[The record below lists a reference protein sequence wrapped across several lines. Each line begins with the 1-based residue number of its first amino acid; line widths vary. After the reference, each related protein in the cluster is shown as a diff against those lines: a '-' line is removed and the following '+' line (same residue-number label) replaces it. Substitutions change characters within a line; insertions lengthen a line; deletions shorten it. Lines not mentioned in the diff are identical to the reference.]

1 MNSKH
6 IIIIACAAL
15 LGVAQAN
22 AQGQDLSVLAAN
34 PDARTA
40 AMGNAA
46 VATDGMYLYNNPSAF
61 LGTNKKFSADAS
73 ASIYEKSEGYEG
85 TFGLYTAAL
94 GYRFARRH
102 AAFAGF
108 RYAGGLKLKG
118 YDMLGNPTKDYEPYN
133 WTIDL
138 GYAYMLGNGFSAYAV
153 GNILF
158 SHLSK
163 NAVGGAFTLGAS
175 YQKSSITAG
184 NKPTHL
190 MLDAKVGAIGPH
202 LDYGNGNKNT
212 MPTYVAVGG
221 ALTVDV
227 ANKHQVAGAWSTRYF
242 FRPSE
247 YKVLMLGGG
256 LEYTYNKMVSLRAG
270 YEYGDRNLSHF
281 TMGVGFKY
289 AGLRLN
295 GAYMLKT
302 ADAGSSFFS
311 VGLGYDFNKKHN
323 YKQQLI

>member
-6 IIIIACAAL
+6 IIIACVAL
-15 LGVAQAN
+15 LCTMQAR

-46 VATDGMYLYNNPSAF
+46 VAADGMYLYNNPSAF
-61 LGTNKKFSADAS
+61 LCANKKFSADAS
-73 ASIYEKSEGYEG
+73 ASIYEKTEGYEG
-85 TFGLYTAAL
+85 TFGLYTATV
-94 GYRFARRH
+94 GYKFANRH

-118 YDMLGNPTKDYEPYN
+118 YDMLGEPTKDYQPYN

-138 GYAYMLGNGFSAYAV
+138 GYAYMIGNGFSAYAV
-153 GNILF
+153 GNVIF

-163 NAVGGAFTLGAS
+163 NAVGGAFTIGAS
-175 YQKSSITAG
+175 YQKSTTTAG
-184 NKPTHL
+184 NKSANL
-190 MLDAKVGAIGPH
+190 MLDAKVGAIGPQ
-202 LDYGNGNKNT
+202 LDYGNGNKTT
-212 MPTYVAVGG
+212 MPTYVAAGG

-227 ANKHQVAGAWSTRYF
+227 ADKHQVGGAWSTRYF

-247 YKVLMLGGG
+247 YKTLMLGAG

-281 TMGVGFKY
+281 TMGAGFKY
-289 AGLRLN
+289 GGLRLN

-302 ADAGSSFFS
+302 ANAGSSYCTI
-311 VGLGYDFNKKHN
+311 GLGYDF
-323 YKQQLI
+323 

>member
-6 IIIIACAAL
+6 IIIACVVL
-15 LGVAQAN
+15 LCTMQAR

-46 VATDGMYLYNNPSAF
+46 VAADGMYLYNNPSAF
-61 LGTNKKFSADAS
+61 LCANKKFSADAS
-73 ASIYEKSEGYEG
+73 ASIYEKTEGYEG
-85 TFGLYTAAL
+85 TFGLYTATV
-94 GYRFARRH
+94 GYKFANRH

-118 YDMLGNPTKDYEPYN
+118 YDMLGEPTKDYQPYN

-138 GYAYMLGNGFSAYAV
+138 GYAYMIGNGFSAYAV
-153 GNILF
+153 GNVIF

-163 NAVGGAFTLGAS
+163 NAVGGAFTIGAS
-175 YQKSSITAG
+175 YQKSTTTAG
-184 NKPTHL
+184 NKSANL
-190 MLDAKVGAIGPH
+190 MLDAKVGAIGPQ
-202 LDYGNGNKNT
+202 LDYGNGNKTT
-212 MPTYVAVGG
+212 MPTYVAAGG

-227 ANKHQVAGAWSTRYF
+227 ADKHQVGGAWSTRYF

-247 YKVLMLGGG
+247 YKVLMLGAG

-281 TMGVGFKY
+281 TMGAGFKY
-289 AGLRLN
+289 GGLRLN

-302 ADAGSSFFS
+302 ANAGSSYCTI
-311 VGLGYDFNKKHN
+311 GLGYDF
-323 YKQQLI
+323 

>member
-6 IIIIACAAL
+6 IIIACVAL
-15 LGVAQAN
+15 LCTMQAR

-46 VATDGMYLYNNPSAF
+46 VAADGMYLYNNPSAF
-61 LGTNKKFSADAS
+61 LCANKKFSADAS
-73 ASIYEKSEGYEG
+73 ASIYEKTEGYEG
-85 TFGLYTAAL
+85 TFGLYTAAM
-94 GYRFARRH
+94 GYKFANRH

-118 YDMLGNPTKDYEPYN
+118 YDMFGEPTKDYQPYN

-153 GNILF
+153 GNVIF

-163 NAVGGAFTLGAS
+163 NAVGGAFTIGAS
-175 YQKSSITAG
+175 YQKSTTTAW
-184 NKPTHL
+184 NKSANL
-190 MLDAKVGAIGPH
+190 MLDAKVGAIGPQ
-202 LDYGNGNKNT
+202 LDYGNGNKTT

-227 ANKHQVAGAWSTRYF
+227 ADKHQVGGAWSTRYF

-247 YKVLMLGGG
+247 YKTLMLGAG

-281 TMGVGFKY
+281 TMGAGFKY
-289 AGLRLN
+289 GGLRLN

-302 ADAGSSFFS
+302 ANAGSSYCTI
-311 VGLGYDFNKKHN
+311 GLGYDF
-323 YKQQLI
+323 

>member
-6 IIIIACAAL
+6 IIIACVAL
-15 LGVAQAN
+15 LCTMQAR

-46 VATDGMYLYNNPSAF
+46 VAAEGMYLYNNPSVF
-61 LGTNKKFSADAS
+61 LCANKKFSADAS
-73 ASIYEKSEGYEG
+73 ASIYEKTEGYEG
-85 TFGLYTAAL
+85 TFGLYTATV
-94 GYRFARRH
+94 GHKFANRH

-118 YDMLGNPTKDYEPYN
+118 YDMLGEPTKDYQPYN

-138 GYAYMLGNGFSAYAV
+138 GYAYMIGNGFSAYAV
-153 GNILF
+153 GNVIF

-163 NAVGGAFTLGAS
+163 NAVGGAFTIGAS
-175 YQKSSITAG
+175 YQKSTTTAG
-184 NKPTHL
+184 NKSANL
-190 MLDAKVGAIGPH
+190 MLDAKVGAIGPQ
-202 LDYGNGNKNT
+202 LDYGNGNKTT

-227 ANKHQVAGAWSTRYF
+227 ADKHQVGGAWSTRYF

-247 YKVLMLGGG
+247 YKVLMLGAG

-281 TMGVGFKY
+281 TMGAGFKY
-289 AGLRLN
+289 GGLRLN

-302 ADAGSSFFS
+302 ANAGSSYCTI
-311 VGLGYDFNKKHN
+311 GLGYDF
-323 YKQQLI
+323 

>member
-6 IIIIACAAL
+6 IIIACVAL
-15 LGVAQAN
+15 LGTTQAH

-46 VATDGMYLYNNPSAF
+46 VAADGMYLYNNPSAF
-61 LGTNKKFSADAS
+61 LCANKKFSADAS
-73 ASIYEKSEGYEG
+73 ASIYEKTEGYEG
-85 TFGLYTAAL
+85 TFGLYTATV
-94 GYRFARRH
+94 GYKFANRH

-108 RYAGGLKLKG
+108 RYAGGLRLKG
-118 YDMLGNPTKDYEPYN
+118 YDMLGEPTKDYQPYN

-138 GYAYMLGNGFSAYAV
+138 GYAYMIGNGFSAYAV
-153 GNILF
+153 GNVIF

-163 NAVGGAFTLGAS
+163 NAVGGAFTIGAS
-175 YQKSSITAG
+175 YQKSTTTAG
-184 NKPTHL
+184 NKSANL
-190 MLDAKVGAIGPH
+190 MLDAKVGAIGPQ
-202 LDYGNGNKNT
+202 LDYGNGNKTT

-221 ALTVDV
+221 ALTLDV
-227 ANKHQVAGAWSTRYF
+227 ADKHQVGGAWSTRYF

-247 YKVLMLGGG
+247 YKVLMLGAG

-281 TMGVGFKY
+281 TMGAGFKY
-289 AGLRLN
+289 GGLLLN

-302 ADAGSSFFS
+302 VNVGSSYCTI
-311 VGLGYDFNKKHN
+311 GLGYDF
-323 YKQQLI
+323 

>member
-6 IIIIACAAL
+6 IIIACVAL
-15 LGVAQAN
+15 LGTMQAH

-46 VATDGMYLYNNPSAF
+46 VAAEGMYLYNNPSAF
-61 LGTNKKFSADAS
+61 LCVNKKFSADAS
-73 ASIYEKSEGYEG
+73 ASIYEKTEGYEG
-85 TFGLYTAAL
+85 TFGLYTATV
-94 GYRFARRH
+94 GYKFANRH

-118 YDMLGNPTKDYEPYN
+118 YDMLGEPTKDYQPYN

-138 GYAYMLGNGFSAYAV
+138 GYAYMIGNGFSAYAV
-153 GNILF
+153 GNVIF

-163 NAVGGAFTLGAS
+163 NAVGGAFTIGAS
-175 YQKSSITAG
+175 YQKSTTTAG
-184 NKPTHL
+184 NKSANL
-190 MLDAKVGAIGPH
+190 MLDAKVGAIGPQ
-202 LDYGNGNKNT
+202 LDYGNGNKTT

-221 ALTVDV
+221 ALTLDV
-227 ANKHQVAGAWSTRYF
+227 ADKHQVGGAWSTRYF

-247 YKVLMLGGG
+247 YKTLMLGAG

-281 TMGVGFKY
+281 TMGAGFKY
-289 AGLRLN
+289 GGLHLN

-302 ADAGSSFFS
+302 ANAGSSYCTI
-311 VGLGYDFNKKHN
+311 GLGYDF
-323 YKQQLI
+323 

>member
-6 IIIIACAAL
+6 IIIACVVL
-15 LGVAQAN
+15 LCTMQAR

-46 VATDGMYLYNNPSAF
+46 VAADGMYLYNNPSAF
-61 LGTNKKFSADAS
+61 LCANKKFSADAS
-73 ASIYEKSEGYEG
+73 ASIYEKTEGYEG
-85 TFGLYTAAL
+85 TFGLYTATV
-94 GYRFARRH
+94 GYKFANRH

-118 YDMLGNPTKDYEPYN
+118 YDMLGEPTKDYQPYN

-138 GYAYMLGNGFSAYAV
+138 GYAYMIGNGFSAYAV
-153 GNILF
+153 GNVIF

-163 NAVGGAFTLGAS
+163 NAVGGAFTIGAS
-175 YQKSSITAG
+175 YQKSTTTAG
-184 NKPTHL
+184 NKSANL
-190 MLDAKVGAIGPH
+190 MLDAKVGAIGPQ
-202 LDYGNGNKNT
+202 LDYGNGNKTT

-227 ANKHQVAGAWSTRYF
+227 ADKHQVGGAWSTRYF

-247 YKVLMLGGG
+247 YKVLMLGAG

-270 YEYGDRNLSHF
+270 YEYGDRNLSHL
-281 TMGVGFKY
+281 TMGAGFKY
-289 AGLRLN
+289 GGLRLN

-302 ADAGSSFFS
+302 ANAGSSYCTI
-311 VGLGYDFNKKHN
+311 GLGYDF
-323 YKQQLI
+323 

>member
-6 IIIIACAAL
+6 IIIACVVL
-15 LGVAQAN
+15 LCTMQAR

-46 VATDGMYLYNNPSAF
+46 VAADGMYLYNNPSAF
-61 LGTNKKFSADAS
+61 LCANKKFSADAS
-73 ASIYEKSEGYEG
+73 ASIYEKTEGYEG
-85 TFGLYTAAL
+85 TFGLYTATV
-94 GYRFARRH
+94 GHKFANRH

-118 YDMLGNPTKDYEPYN
+118 YDMLGEPTKDYQPYN
-133 WTIDL
+133 WTINL
-138 GYAYMLGNGFSAYAV
+138 GYAYMIGNGFSAYAV
-153 GNILF
+153 GNVIF

-163 NAVGGAFTLGAS
+163 NAVGGAFTIGAS
-175 YQKSSITAG
+175 YQKSTTTAG
-184 NKPTHL
+184 NKSANL
-190 MLDAKVGAIGPH
+190 MLDAKVGAIGPQ
-202 LDYGNGNKNT
+202 LDYGNGNKTT

-227 ANKHQVAGAWSTRYF
+227 ADKHQVGGAWSTRYF

-247 YKVLMLGGG
+247 YKVLMLGAG

-270 YEYGDRNLSHF
+270 YEYGDRNLSHL
-281 TMGVGFKY
+281 TMGAGFKY
-289 AGLRLN
+289 GGLRLN

-302 ADAGSSFFS
+302 ANAGSSYCTI
-311 VGLGYDFNKKHN
+311 GLGYDF
-323 YKQQLI
+323 

>member
-6 IIIIACAAL
+6 IIIACVAL
-15 LGVAQAN
+15 LGTTQAH

-46 VATDGMYLYNNPSAF
+46 VAADGMYLYNNPSAF
-61 LGTNKKFSADAS
+61 LGANKKFSADAS
-73 ASIYEKSEGYEG
+73 ASIYEKTEGYEG
-85 TFGLYTAAL
+85 TFGLYTATV
-94 GYRFARRH
+94 GYKFANRH

-118 YDMLGNPTKDYEPYN
+118 YDMLGEPTKDYQPYN

-138 GYAYMLGNGFSAYAV
+138 GYAYMIGNGFSAYAL
-153 GNILF
+153 GNVIF

-163 NAVGGAFTLGAS
+163 NAVGGAFTIGAS
-175 YQKSSITAG
+175 YQKSTTTAG
-184 NKPTHL
+184 NKSANL
-190 MLDAKVGAIGPH
+190 MLDAKVGAIGPQ
-202 LDYGNGNKNT
+202 LDDGNGNKTT

-227 ANKHQVAGAWSTRYF
+227 ADKHQVGGAWSTRYF

-247 YKVLMLGGG
+247 YKVLMLGAG

-281 TMGVGFKY
+281 TMGAGFKY
-289 AGLRLN
+289 GGLHLN

-302 ADAGSSFFS
+302 ANAGSSYCTI
-311 VGLGYDFNKKHN
+311 GLGYDF
-323 YKQQLI
+323 

>member
-6 IIIIACAAL
+6 IIIACVAL
-15 LGVAQAN
+15 LGTMQAH

-46 VATDGMYLYNNPSAF
+46 VAAEGMYLYNNPSAF
-61 LGTNKKFSADAS
+61 LCTNKKFSADAS
-73 ASIYEKSEGYEG
+73 ASIYEKTEGYEG
-85 TFGLYTAAL
+85 TFGLYTATV
-94 GYRFARRH
+94 GYKFANRH

-118 YDMLGNPTKDYEPYN
+118 YDMLGEPTKDYQPYN

-138 GYAYMLGNGFSAYAV
+138 GYAYMIGNGFSAYAV
-153 GNILF
+153 GNVIF

-163 NAVGGAFTLGAS
+163 NAIGGAFTIGAS
-175 YQKSSITAG
+175 YHKSTTTAG
-184 NKPTHL
+184 NKSANL
-190 MLDAKVGAIGPH
+190 MLDAKVGAIGPQ
-202 LDYGNGNKNT
+202 LDYGNGNKTT
-212 MPTYVAVGG
+212 MPTYVAAGG
-221 ALTVDV
+221 SLTVDV
-227 ANKHQVAGAWSTRYF
+227 ADKHQVGGAWSTRYF

-247 YKVLMLGGG
+247 YKTLMLGAG

-281 TMGVGFKY
+281 TMGAGFKY
-289 AGLRLN
+289 GGLRLN

-302 ADAGSSFFS
+302 ANAGSSYCTI
-311 VGLGYDFNKKHN
+311 GLGYDF
-323 YKQQLI
+323 

>member
-6 IIIIACAAL
+6 IIIACVAL
-15 LGVAQAN
+15 LCTMQAR

-46 VATDGMYLYNNPSAF
+46 VAADGMYLYNNPSAF
-61 LGTNKKFSADAS
+61 LGANKKFSADAS
-73 ASIYEKSEGYEG
+73 ASIYEKTEGYEG
-85 TFGLYTAAL
+85 TFGLYTATV
-94 GYRFARRH
+94 GYKFANRH

-118 YDMLGNPTKDYEPYN
+118 YDMLGEPTKDYQPYN

-138 GYAYMLGNGFSAYAV
+138 GYAYMIGNGFSAYAV
-153 GNILF
+153 GNVIF

-163 NAVGGAFTLGAS
+163 NAVGGAFTIGAS
-175 YQKSSITAG
+175 YQKSTTIAG
-184 NKPTHL
+184 NKSANL
-190 MLDAKVGAIGPH
+190 MLDAKVGAIGPQ
-202 LDYGNGNKNT
+202 LDYGNGNKTT

-227 ANKHQVAGAWSTRYF
+227 ADKHQVGGAWSTRYF

-247 YKVLMLGGG
+247 YKTLMLGAG

-281 TMGVGFKY
+281 TMGAGFKY
-289 AGLRLN
+289 GGLHLN

-302 ADAGSSFFS
+302 ANAGSSYCTI
-311 VGLGYDFNKKHN
+311 GLGYDF
-323 YKQQLI
+323 

>member
-6 IIIIACAAL
+6 IIIACVAL
-15 LGVAQAN
+15 LCTMQAR
-22 AQGQDLSVLAAN
+22 AQGQDLSILAAN
-34 PDARTA
+34 PDARTV

-46 VATDGMYLYNNPSAF
+46 VAADGMYLYNNPSAF
-61 LGTNKKFSADAS
+61 LCANKKFSADAS
-73 ASIYEKSEGYEG
+73 ASIYEKTEGYEG
-85 TFGLYTAAL
+85 TFGLYTATV
-94 GYRFARRH
+94 GHKFANRH

-118 YDMLGNPTKDYEPYN
+118 YDMLGEPTKDYQPYN

-138 GYAYMLGNGFSAYAV
+138 GYAYMIGNGFSAYAV
-153 GNILF
+153 GNVIF

-163 NAVGGAFTLGAS
+163 NAVGGAFTIGAS
-175 YQKSSITAG
+175 YQKSTTTAG
-184 NKPTHL
+184 NKSANL
-190 MLDAKVGAIGPH
+190 MLDAKVGAIGPQ
-202 LDYGNGNKNT
+202 LDYGNGNKTT

-227 ANKHQVAGAWSTRYF
+227 ADKHQVGGAWSTRYF

-247 YKVLMLGGG
+247 YKTLMLGAG

-281 TMGVGFKY
+281 TMGAGFKY
-289 AGLRLN
+289 GGLRLN

-302 ADAGSSFFS
+302 ANAGSSYCTI
-311 VGLGYDFNKKHN
+311 GLGYDF
-323 YKQQLI
+323 

>member
-6 IIIIACAAL
+6 IIIACVAL
-15 LGVAQAN
+15 LCTMQAR

-46 VATDGMYLYNNPSAF
+46 VAADGMYLYNNPSAF
-61 LGTNKKFSADAS
+61 LGANKKFSADAS
-73 ASIYEKSEGYEG
+73 ASIYEKTEGYEG
-85 TFGLYTAAL
+85 TFGLYTATV
-94 GYRFARRH
+94 GYKFANRH

-118 YDMLGNPTKDYEPYN
+118 YDMLGEPTKDYQPYN

-138 GYAYMLGNGFSAYAV
+138 GYAYMIGNGFSAYAV
-153 GNILF
+153 GNVIF

-163 NAVGGAFTLGAS
+163 NAVGGAFTIGAS
-175 YQKSSITAG
+175 YQKSTTTAG
-184 NKPTHL
+184 NKSANL
-190 MLDAKVGAIGPH
+190 MLDAKVGAIGPQ
-202 LDYGNGNKNT
+202 LDYGNGNKTT

-227 ANKHQVAGAWSTRYF
+227 ADKHQVGGAWSTRYF

-247 YKVLMLGGG
+247 YKTLMLGAG

-281 TMGVGFKY
+281 TMGAGFKY
-289 AGLRLN
+289 GGLHLN

-302 ADAGSSFFS
+302 ANAGSSYCTI
-311 VGLGYDFNKKHN
+311 GLGYDF
-323 YKQQLI
+323 

>member
-6 IIIIACAAL
+6 IIIACVAL
-15 LGVAQAN
+15 LCTMQAR

-46 VATDGMYLYNNPSAF
+46 VAADGMYLYNNPSAF
-61 LGTNKKFSADAS
+61 LCANKKFSADAS
-73 ASIYEKSEGYEG
+73 ASIYEKTEGYEG
-85 TFGLYTAAL
+85 TFGLYTATV
-94 GYRFARRH
+94 GYKFANRH

-118 YDMLGNPTKDYEPYN
+118 YDMLGEPTKDYQPYN

-138 GYAYMLGNGFSAYAV
+138 GYAYMIGNGFSAYAV
-153 GNILF
+153 GNVIF

-163 NAVGGAFTLGAS
+163 NAVGGAFTIGAS
-175 YQKSSITAG
+175 YQKSTTTAG
-184 NKPTHL
+184 NKSANL
-190 MLDAKVGAIGPH
+190 MLDAKVGAIGPQ
-202 LDYGNGNKNT
+202 LDYGNGNKTT

-221 ALTVDV
+221 ALTLDV
-227 ANKHQVAGAWSTRYF
+227 ADKHQVGGAWSTRYF

-247 YKVLMLGGG
+247 YKVLMLGAG

-270 YEYGDRNLSHF
+270 YEYGDRNLSHL
-281 TMGVGFKY
+281 TMGAGFKY
-289 AGLRLN
+289 GGLRLN

-302 ADAGSSFFS
+302 ANAGSSYCTI
-311 VGLGYDFNKKHN
+311 GLGYDF
-323 YKQQLI
+323 

>member
-6 IIIIACAAL
+6 IIIACVAL
-15 LGVAQAN
+15 LCTMQAR

-46 VATDGMYLYNNPSAF
+46 VAADGMYLYNNPSAF
-61 LGTNKKFSADAS
+61 LCANKKFSADAS
-73 ASIYEKSEGYEG
+73 ASIYEKTEGYEG
-85 TFGLYTAAL
+85 TFGLYTATV
-94 GYRFARRH
+94 GYKFANRH

-118 YDMLGNPTKDYEPYN
+118 YDMLGEPTKDYQPYN

-138 GYAYMLGNGFSAYAV
+138 GYAYMIGNGFSAYAV
-153 GNILF
+153 GNVIF

-163 NAVGGAFTLGAS
+163 NAVGGAFTIGAS
-175 YQKSSITAG
+175 YQKSTTIAG
-184 NKPTHL
+184 NKSANL
-190 MLDAKVGAIGPH
+190 MLDAKVGAIGPQ
-202 LDYGNGNKNT
+202 LDYGNGNKTT

-227 ANKHQVAGAWSTRYF
+227 ADKHQVGGAWSTRYF

-247 YKVLMLGGG
+247 YKVLMLGAG
-256 LEYTYNKMVSLRAG
+256 LEDTYNKMVSLRAG

-281 TMGVGFKY
+281 TMGAGFKY
-289 AGLRLN
+289 GGLHLN

-302 ADAGSSFFS
+302 ANAGSSYCNI
-311 VGLGYDFNKKHN
+311 GLGYDF
-323 YKQQLI
+323 

>member
-1 MNSKH
+1 MDSKY
-6 IIIIACAAL
+6 IIIACVAL
-15 LGVAQAN
+15 LCTMQAR
-22 AQGQDLSVLAAN
+22 AQGQDLSILAAN

-46 VATDGMYLYNNPSAF
+46 VAADGMYLYNNPSAF
-61 LGTNKKFSADAS
+61 LCANKKFSADAS
-73 ASIYEKSEGYEG
+73 ASIYEKTEGYEG
-85 TFGLYTAAL
+85 TFGLYTATV
-94 GYRFARRH
+94 GYKFANRH
-102 AAFAGF
+102 AAFTGF

-118 YDMLGNPTKDYEPYN
+118 YDMLGEPTKDYQPYN

-138 GYAYMLGNGFSAYAV
+138 GYAYMIGNGFSAYAV
-153 GNILF
+153 GNVIF

-163 NAVGGAFTLGAS
+163 NAVGGAFTIGAS
-175 YQKSSITAG
+175 YQKSTTTAG
-184 NKPTHL
+184 NKSANL
-190 MLDAKVGAIGPH
+190 MLDAKVGAIGPQ
-202 LDYGNGNKNT
+202 LDYGNGNKTT

-227 ANKHQVAGAWSTRYF
+227 ADKHQVGGAWSTRYF

-247 YKVLMLGGG
+247 YKVLMLGAG

-281 TMGVGFKY
+281 TMGAGFKY
-289 AGLRLN
+289 GGLHLN

-302 ADAGSSFFS
+302 ANAGSSYCTI
-311 VGLGYDFNKKHN
+311 GLGYDF
-323 YKQQLI
+323 

>member
-1 MNSKH
+1 MDSKH
-6 IIIIACAAL
+6 IIIACVAL
-15 LGVAQAN
+15 LCTMQAR

-46 VATDGMYLYNNPSAF
+46 VAADGMYLYNNPSAF
-61 LGTNKKFSADAS
+61 LCANKKLSADAS
-73 ASIYEKSEGYEG
+73 ASIYEKTEGYEG
-85 TFGLYTAAL
+85 TFGLYTAAM
-94 GYRFARRH
+94 GYKFTNRH

-118 YDMLGNPTKDYEPYN
+118 YDMLGEPTKDYLPYN

-138 GYAYMLGNGFSAYAV
+138 GYAYMIGNGFSAYAV
-153 GNILF
+153 GNVIF

-163 NAVGGAFTLGAS
+163 NAVGGAFTIGAS
-175 YQKSSITAG
+175 YQKSTTTAG
-184 NKPTHL
+184 NKSANL
-190 MLDAKVGAIGPH
+190 MLDAKVGAIGPQ
-202 LDYGNGNKNT
+202 LDYGNGNKTT
-212 MPTYVAVGG
+212 MPTYVAAGG

-227 ANKHQVAGAWSTRYF
+227 ADKHQVGGAWSTRYF

-247 YKVLMLGGG
+247 YKTLMLGAG

-281 TMGVGFKY
+281 TMGAGFKY
-289 AGLRLN
+289 GGLCLN

-302 ADAGSSFFS
+302 ANAGSSYCTI
-311 VGLGYDFNKKHN
+311 GLGYDF
-323 YKQQLI
+323 

>member
-6 IIIIACAAL
+6 IIIACVAL
-15 LGVAQAN
+15 LGTMQAR

-46 VATDGMYLYNNPSAF
+46 VAADGRYLYNNPSAF
-61 LGTNKKFSADAS
+61 LCANKKFSADAS
-73 ASIYEKSEGYEG
+73 ASIYEKTEGYEG
-85 TFGLYTAAL
+85 TFGLYTATV
-94 GYRFARRH
+94 GYKFANRH

-118 YDMLGNPTKDYEPYN
+118 YDMLGEPTKDYQPYN

-138 GYAYMLGNGFSAYAV
+138 GYTYMIGNGFSAYAV
-153 GNILF
+153 GNVIF

-163 NAVGGAFTLGAS
+163 NAVGGAFTIGAS
-175 YQKSSITAG
+175 YQKSTTTAG
-184 NKPTHL
+184 NKSANL
-190 MLDAKVGAIGPH
+190 MLDAKVGAIGPQ
-202 LDYGNGNKNT
+202 LDYGNGNKTT

-227 ANKHQVAGAWSTRYF
+227 ADKHQVGGAWSTRYF

-247 YKVLMLGGG
+247 YKTLMLGAG

-270 YEYGDRNLSHF
+270 YEYGDRNLSHI
-281 TMGVGFKY
+281 TMGAGFKY
-289 AGLRLN
+289 GGLHLN

-302 ADAGSSFFS
+302 ANAGSSYCTI
-311 VGLGYDFNKKHN
+311 GLGYDF
-323 YKQQLI
+323 

>member
-6 IIIIACAAL
+6 IIIACVAL
-15 LGVAQAN
+15 LCTMQAH

-46 VATDGMYLYNNPSAF
+46 VAADGMYLYNNPSAF
-61 LGTNKKFSADAS
+61 LCANKKFSADAS
-73 ASIYEKSEGYEG
+73 ASIYEKTEGYEG
-85 TFGLYTAAL
+85 TFGLYTATV
-94 GYRFARRH
+94 GYKFANRQ

-118 YDMLGNPTKDYEPYN
+118 YDMLGEPTKDYQPYN

-138 GYAYMLGNGFSAYAV
+138 GYAYMIGNGFSAYAV
-153 GNILF
+153 GNVIF

-163 NAVGGAFTLGAS
+163 NAVGGAFTIGAS
-175 YQKSSITAG
+175 YQKSTTTAG
-184 NKPTHL
+184 NKSANL
-190 MLDAKVGAIGPH
+190 MLDAKVGAIGPQ
-202 LDYGNGNKNT
+202 LDYGNGNKTT

-227 ANKHQVAGAWSTRYF
+227 ADKHQVGGAWSTRYF

-247 YKVLMLGGG
+247 YKTLMLGAG

-281 TMGVGFKY
+281 TMGAGFKY
-289 AGLRLN
+289 GGLHLN

-302 ADAGSSFFS
+302 ANAGSSYCTI
-311 VGLGYDFNKKHN
+311 GLGYDF
-323 YKQQLI
+323 

>member
-6 IIIIACAAL
+6 IIIACVAL
-15 LGVAQAN
+15 LCTMQAR

-46 VATDGMYLYNNPSAF
+46 VAADGMYLYNNPSAF
-61 LGTNKKFSADAS
+61 LGANKKFSADAS
-73 ASIYEKSEGYEG
+73 ASIYEKTEGYEG
-85 TFGLYTAAL
+85 TFGLYTATV
-94 GYRFARRH
+94 GYKFANRH

-118 YDMLGNPTKDYEPYN
+118 YDMLGEPTKDYQPYK

-138 GYAYMLGNGFSAYAV
+138 GYAYMIGNGFSAYAV
-153 GNILF
+153 GNVIF

-163 NAVGGAFTLGAS
+163 NAVGGAFTIGAS
-175 YQKSSITAG
+175 YQKSTTTAG
-184 NKPTHL
+184 NKSANL
-190 MLDAKVGAIGPH
+190 MLDAKVGAIGPQ
-202 LDYGNGNKNT
+202 LDYGNGNKTT

-227 ANKHQVAGAWSTRYF
+227 ADKHQVGGAWSTRYF

-247 YKVLMLGGG
+247 YKVLMLGAG

-281 TMGVGFKY
+281 TMGAGFKY
-289 AGLRLN
+289 GGLRLN
-295 GAYMLKT
+295 GTYMLKT
-302 ADAGSSFFS
+302 ANAGSSYCTI
-311 VGLGYDFNKKHN
+311 GLGYDF
-323 YKQQLI
+323 

>member
-6 IIIIACAAL
+6 IIIACVAL
-15 LGVAQAN
+15 LCTMQAR

-46 VATDGMYLYNNPSAF
+46 VAADGMYLYNNPSAF
-61 LGTNKKFSADAS
+61 LGANKKFSADAS
-73 ASIYEKSEGYEG
+73 ASIYEKTEGYEG
-85 TFGLYTAAL
+85 TFGLYTATV
-94 GYRFARRH
+94 GYKFANRH

-118 YDMLGNPTKDYEPYN
+118 YDMLGEPTKDYQPYN

-138 GYAYMLGNGFSAYAV
+138 GYAYMIGNGFSAYAV
-153 GNILF
+153 GNVIF

-163 NAVGGAFTLGAS
+163 NAVGGAFTIGAS
-175 YQKSSITAG
+175 YQKSTTTAG
-184 NKPTHL
+184 NKSANL
-190 MLDAKVGAIGPH
+190 MLDAKVGAIGPQ
-202 LDYGNGNKNT
+202 LDYGNGNKTT

-227 ANKHQVAGAWSTRYF
+227 ADKRQVGGAWSTRYF

-247 YKVLMLGGG
+247 YKTLMLGAG

-281 TMGVGFKY
+281 TMGAGFKY
-289 AGLRLN
+289 GGLHLN

-302 ADAGSSFFS
+302 ANAGSSYCTI
-311 VGLGYDFNKKHN
+311 GLGYDF
-323 YKQQLI
+323 

>member
-6 IIIIACAAL
+6 IIIACVAL
-15 LGVAQAN
+15 LCTMQAR

-46 VATDGMYLYNNPSAF
+46 VAADGMYLYNNPSAF
-61 LGTNKKFSADAS
+61 LCANKKFSADAS
-73 ASIYEKSEGYEG
+73 ASIYEKTEGYEG
-85 TFGLYTAAL
+85 TFGLYTATV
-94 GYRFARRH
+94 GYKFANRH

-118 YDMLGNPTKDYEPYN
+118 YDMLGEPTKDYQPYN

-138 GYAYMLGNGFSAYAV
+138 GYAYMIGNGFSAYAV
-153 GNILF
+153 GNVIF

-163 NAVGGAFTLGAS
+163 NAVGGAFTIGAS
-175 YQKSSITAG
+175 YQKSTTTAG
-184 NKPTHL
+184 NKSANL
-190 MLDAKVGAIGPH
+190 MLDAKVGAIGPQ
-202 LDYGNGNKNT
+202 LDYGNGNKTT
-212 MPTYVAVGG
+212 MPTYVAAGG

-227 ANKHQVAGAWSTRYF
+227 ADKHQVGGAWSTRYF

-247 YKVLMLGGG
+247 YKVLMLGAG

-281 TMGVGFKY
+281 TMGAGFKY
-289 AGLRLN
+289 GGLHLN

-302 ADAGSSFFS
+302 ANAGSSYCTIS
-311 VGLGYDFNKKHN
+311 LGYDF
-323 YKQQLI
+323 

>member
-6 IIIIACAAL
+6 IIIACVAL
-15 LGVAQAN
+15 LCTMQAR

-46 VATDGMYLYNNPSAF
+46 VAADGMYLYNNPSAF
-61 LGTNKKFSADAS
+61 LCANKKFSADAS
-73 ASIYEKSEGYEG
+73 ASIYEKTEGYEG
-85 TFGLYTAAL
+85 TFGLYTATV
-94 GYRFARRH
+94 GYKFANRH

-118 YDMLGNPTKDYEPYN
+118 YDMLGEPTKDYQPYN

-138 GYAYMLGNGFSAYAV
+138 GYAYMIGNGFSAYAV
-153 GNILF
+153 GNVIF

-163 NAVGGAFTLGAS
+163 NAVSGAFTIGAS
-175 YQKSSITAG
+175 YQKSTTTAG
-184 NKPTHL
+184 NKSANL
-190 MLDAKVGAIGPH
+190 MLDAKVGAIGPQ
-202 LDYGNGNKNT
+202 LDYGNGNKTT

-227 ANKHQVAGAWSTRYF
+227 ADKHQVGGAWSTRYF

-247 YKVLMLGGG
+247 YKVLMLGAG

-281 TMGVGFKY
+281 TMGAGFKY
-289 AGLRLN
+289 GGLRLN

-302 ADAGSSFFS
+302 ANAGSSYCTI
-311 VGLGYDFNKKHN
+311 GLGYDF
-323 YKQQLI
+323 

>member
-6 IIIIACAAL
+6 IIIACVAL
-15 LGVAQAN
+15 LGTMQAH

-46 VATDGMYLYNNPSAF
+46 VAADGMYLYNNPSAF
-61 LGTNKKFSADAS
+61 LCVNKKFSADAS
-73 ASIYEKSEGYEG
+73 ASIYEKTEGYEG
-85 TFGLYTAAL
+85 TFGLYTATV
-94 GYRFARRH
+94 GYKFANRH

-118 YDMLGNPTKDYEPYN
+118 YDMLGEPTKDYQPYN

-138 GYAYMLGNGFSAYAV
+138 GYTYMIGNGFSAYAV
-153 GNILF
+153 GNVIF

-163 NAVGGAFTLGAS
+163 NAVGGAFTIGAS
-175 YQKSSITAG
+175 YQKSTTTAG
-184 NKPTHL
+184 NKSANL
-190 MLDAKVGAIGPH
+190 MLDAKVGAIGPQ
-202 LDYGNGNKNT
+202 LDYGNGNKTT

-221 ALTVDV
+221 ALTLDV
-227 ANKHQVAGAWSTRYF
+227 ADKHQVGGAWSTRYF

-247 YKVLMLGGG
+247 YKTLMLGAG

-281 TMGVGFKY
+281 TMGAGFKY
-289 AGLRLN
+289 GGLHLN

-302 ADAGSSFFS
+302 VNAGSSYCTI
-311 VGLGYDFNKKHN
+311 GLGYDF
-323 YKQQLI
+323 

>member
-6 IIIIACAAL
+6 IIIACVVL
-15 LGVAQAN
+15 LCTMQAR

-46 VATDGMYLYNNPSAF
+46 VAADGMYLYNNPSAF
-61 LGTNKKFSADAS
+61 LCANKKFSADAS
-73 ASIYEKSEGYEG
+73 ASIYEKTEGYEG
-85 TFGLYTAAL
+85 TFGLYTATV
-94 GYRFARRH
+94 GYKFANRH

-118 YDMLGNPTKDYEPYN
+118 YDMLGEPTKDYQPYN

-138 GYAYMLGNGFSAYAV
+138 GYAYMIGNGFSAYAV
-153 GNILF
+153 GNVIF

-163 NAVGGAFTLGAS
+163 NAVGGAFTIGAS
-175 YQKSSITAG
+175 YQKSTTTAG
-184 NKPTHL
+184 NKSANL
-190 MLDAKVGAIGPH
+190 MLDAKVGAIGPQ
-202 LDYGNGNKNT
+202 LDYGNGNKTT

-227 ANKHQVAGAWSTRYF
+227 ADKHQVGGAWSTRYF

-247 YKVLMLGGG
+247 YKTLMLGAG

-281 TMGVGFKY
+281 TMGAGFKY
-289 AGLRLN
+289 GGLHLN

-302 ADAGSSFFS
+302 ANAGSSYCTI
-311 VGLGYDFNKKHN
+311 GLGYDF
-323 YKQQLI
+323 

>member
-6 IIIIACAAL
+6 IIIACVAL
-15 LGVAQAN
+15 LCTMQAR

-46 VATDGMYLYNNPSAF
+46 VAADGMYLYNNPSAF
-61 LGTNKKFSADAS
+61 LCANKKFSADAS
-73 ASIYEKSEGYEG
+73 ASIYEKTEGYEG
-85 TFGLYTAAL
+85 TFGLYTATV
-94 GYRFARRH
+94 GYKFTNRH

-118 YDMLGNPTKDYEPYN
+118 YDMLGEPTKDYLPYN

-138 GYAYMLGNGFSAYAV
+138 GYAYMIGNGFSAYAV
-153 GNILF
+153 GNVIF

-163 NAVGGAFTLGAS
+163 NAVGGAFTIGAS
-175 YQKSSITAG
+175 YQKSTTTAG
-184 NKPTHL
+184 NKSANL
-190 MLDAKVGAIGPH
+190 MLDAKVGAIGPQ
-202 LDYGNGNKNT
+202 LDYGNGNKTT
-212 MPTYVAVGG
+212 MPTYVAAGG

-227 ANKHQVAGAWSTRYF
+227 ADKHQVGGAWSTRYF

-247 YKVLMLGGG
+247 YKVLMLGAG

-281 TMGVGFKY
+281 TMGAGFKY
-289 AGLRLN
+289 GGLRLN

-302 ADAGSSFFS
+302 ANAGSSYCTI
-311 VGLGYDFNKKHN
+311 GLGYDF
-323 YKQQLI
+323 

>member
-6 IIIIACAAL
+6 IIIACIAL
-15 LGVAQAN
+15 LGTMQAR

-46 VATDGMYLYNNPSAF
+46 VAADGMYLYNNPSAF
-61 LGTNKKFSADAS
+61 LGANKKFSADAS
-73 ASIYEKSEGYEG
+73 ASIYEKTEGYEG
-85 TFGLYTAAL
+85 TFGLYTATV
-94 GYRFARRH
+94 GYKFANRH

-108 RYAGGLKLKG
+108 RYAGGLKLTG
-118 YDMLGNPTKDYEPYN
+118 YDMLGEPTKDYQPYK

-138 GYAYMLGNGFSAYAV
+138 GYAYMIGNGFSAYAV
-153 GNILF
+153 GNVIF

-163 NAVGGAFTLGAS
+163 NAVGGAFTIGAS
-175 YQKSSITAG
+175 YQKSTTTAG
-184 NKPTHL
+184 NKSANL
-190 MLDAKVGAIGPH
+190 MLDAKVGAIGPQ
-202 LDYGNGNKNT
+202 LDYGNGNKTT

-227 ANKHQVAGAWSTRYF
+227 ADKHQVGGAWSTRYF

-247 YKVLMLGGG
+247 YKVLMLGAG

-281 TMGVGFKY
+281 TMGAGFKY
-289 AGLRLN
+289 GGLRLN
-295 GAYMLKT
+295 GTYMLKT
-302 ADAGSSFFS
+302 ANAGSSYCTI
-311 VGLGYDFNKKHN
+311 GLGYDF
-323 YKQQLI
+323 

>member
-6 IIIIACAAL
+6 IIIACVAL
-15 LGVAQAN
+15 LCTMQAR

-46 VATDGMYLYNNPSAF
+46 VAADGMYLYNNPSAF
-61 LGTNKKFSADAS
+61 LCANKKFSADAS
-73 ASIYEKSEGYEG
+73 ASIYEKTEGYEG
-85 TFGLYTAAL
+85 TFGLYTATV
-94 GYRFARRH
+94 GYKFANRH
-102 AAFAGF
+102 AAFVGF

-118 YDMLGNPTKDYEPYN
+118 YDMLGESTKDYQPYN

-138 GYAYMLGNGFSAYAV
+138 GYAYMIGNGFSAYAV
-153 GNILF
+153 GNVIF

-163 NAVGGAFTLGAS
+163 NAVGGAFTIGAS
-175 YQKSSITAG
+175 YQKSTTTAG
-184 NKPTHL
+184 NKSANL
-190 MLDAKVGAIGPH
+190 MLDAKVGAIGPQ
-202 LDYGNGNKNT
+202 LDYGNGNKTT

-227 ANKHQVAGAWSTRYF
+227 ADKHQVGGAWSTRYF

-247 YKVLMLGGG
+247 YKVLMLGAG
-256 LEYTYNKMVSLRAG
+256 LEYTYNKMASLRAG

-281 TMGVGFKY
+281 TMGAGFKY
-289 AGLRLN
+289 GGLHLN

-302 ADAGSSFFS
+302 ANAGSSYCTI
-311 VGLGYDFNKKHN
+311 GLGYDF
-323 YKQQLI
+323 

>member
-6 IIIIACAAL
+6 IIIACVAL
-15 LGVAQAN
+15 LCTMQAR

-46 VATDGMYLYNNPSAF
+46 VAADGMYLYNNPSAF
-61 LGTNKKFSADAS
+61 LCANKKLSADAS
-73 ASIYEKSEGYEG
+73 ASIYEKTEGYEG
-85 TFGLYTAAL
+85 TFGLYTATV
-94 GYRFARRH
+94 GYKFANRH

-118 YDMLGNPTKDYEPYN
+118 YDMLGEPTKDYQPYN

-138 GYAYMLGNGFSAYAV
+138 GYAYMIGNGFSAYAV
-153 GNILF
+153 GNVIF

-163 NAVGGAFTLGAS
+163 NAVGGAFTIGAS
-175 YQKSSITAG
+175 YQKSTTTAG
-184 NKPTHL
+184 NKSANL
-190 MLDAKVGAIGPH
+190 MLDAKVGAIGPQ
-202 LDYGNGNKNT
+202 LDYGNGNKTT

-221 ALTVDV
+221 ALTLDV
-227 ANKHQVAGAWSTRYF
+227 ADKHQVGGAWSTRYF

-247 YKVLMLGGG
+247 YKVLMLGAG

-270 YEYGDRNLSHF
+270 YEYGDRNLSHL
-281 TMGVGFKY
+281 TMGAGFKY
-289 AGLRLN
+289 GGLRLN

-302 ADAGSSFFS
+302 ANAGSSYCTI
-311 VGLGYDFNKKHN
+311 GLGYDF
-323 YKQQLI
+323 

>member
-6 IIIIACAAL
+6 IIIACVAL
-15 LGVAQAN
+15 LCTMQAR

-46 VATDGMYLYNNPSAF
+46 VAAEGMYLYNNPSAF
-61 LGTNKKFSADAS
+61 LCTNKKFSADAS
-73 ASIYEKSEGYEG
+73 ASIYEKTEGYEG
-85 TFGLYTAAL
+85 TFGLYTATV
-94 GYRFARRH
+94 GYKFANRH

-118 YDMLGNPTKDYEPYN
+118 YDMLGEPTKDYQPYN

-138 GYAYMLGNGFSAYAV
+138 GYAYMIGNGFSAYAV
-153 GNILF
+153 GNVIF

-163 NAVGGAFTLGAS
+163 NAVGGAFTIGAS
-175 YQKSSITAG
+175 YQKSTTTAG
-184 NKPTHL
+184 NKSANL
-190 MLDAKVGAIGPH
+190 MLDAKVGAIGPQ
-202 LDYGNGNKNT
+202 LDYGNGNKTT

-221 ALTVDV
+221 ALTLDV
-227 ANKHQVAGAWSTRYF
+227 ADKHQVGGAWSTRYF

-247 YKVLMLGGG
+247 YKTLMLGAG

-281 TMGVGFKY
+281 TMGAGFKY
-289 AGLRLN
+289 GGLHLN

-302 ADAGSSFFS
+302 ANAGSSYCTI
-311 VGLGYDFNKKHN
+311 GLGYDF
-323 YKQQLI
+323 

>member
-6 IIIIACAAL
+6 IIIACVAL
-15 LGVAQAN
+15 LGTMQAH

-46 VATDGMYLYNNPSAF
+46 VAAEGMYLYNNPSAF
-61 LGTNKKFSADAS
+61 LCTNKKFSADAS
-73 ASIYEKSEGYEG
+73 ASIYEKTEGYEG
-85 TFGLYTAAL
+85 TFGLYTATV
-94 GYRFARRH
+94 GYKFANRH

-118 YDMLGNPTKDYEPYN
+118 YDMLGEPTKDYQPYN

-138 GYAYMLGNGFSAYAV
+138 GYAYMIGNGFSAYAV
-153 GNILF
+153 GNVIF
-158 SHLSK
+158 SPLSK
-163 NAVGGAFTLGAS
+163 NAIGGAFTIGAS
-175 YQKSSITAG
+175 YHKSTTTAG
-184 NKPTHL
+184 NKSANL
-190 MLDAKVGAIGPH
+190 MLDAKVGAIGPQ
-202 LDYGNGNKNT
+202 LDYGNGNKTT
-212 MPTYVAVGG
+212 MPTYVAAGG
-221 ALTVDV
+221 SLTVDV
-227 ANKHQVAGAWSTRYF
+227 ADKHQVGGAWSTRYF

-247 YKVLMLGGG
+247 YKTLMLGAG

-281 TMGVGFKY
+281 TMGAGFKY
-289 AGLRLN
+289 GGLRLN

-302 ADAGSSFFS
+302 VNAGSSYCTI
-311 VGLGYDFNKKHN
+311 GLGYDF
-323 YKQQLI
+323 

>member
-6 IIIIACAAL
+6 IIIACVAL
-15 LGVAQAN
+15 LCTMQAR

-46 VATDGMYLYNNPSAF
+46 VAADGMYLYNNPSAF
-61 LGTNKKFSADAS
+61 LCANKKFSADAS
-73 ASIYEKSEGYEG
+73 ASIYEKTEGYEG
-85 TFGLYTAAL
+85 TFGLYTATV
-94 GYRFARRH
+94 GYKFANRH

-118 YDMLGNPTKDYEPYN
+118 YDMLGEPTKDYQPYN

-138 GYAYMLGNGFSAYAV
+138 GYAYMIGNGFSAYAV
-153 GNILF
+153 GNVIF
-158 SHLSK
+158 SHLSR
-163 NAVGGAFTLGAS
+163 NAVGGAFTIGAS
-175 YQKSSITAG
+175 YQKSTTTAG
-184 NKPTHL
+184 NKSANL
-190 MLDAKVGAIGPH
+190 MLDAKVGAIGPQ
-202 LDYGNGNKNT
+202 LDYGNGNKTT

-221 ALTVDV
+221 ALTLDV
-227 ANKHQVAGAWSTRYF
+227 ADKHQVGGAWSTRYF

-247 YKVLMLGGG
+247 YKVLMLGAG

-281 TMGVGFKY
+281 TMGAGFKY
-289 AGLRLN
+289 GGLHLN

-302 ADAGSSFFS
+302 VNAGSSYGTI
-311 VGLGYDFNKKHN
+311 GLGYDF
-323 YKQQLI
+323 

>member
-6 IIIIACAAL
+6 IIIACVAL
-15 LGVAQAN
+15 LGTMQAR

-46 VATDGMYLYNNPSAF
+46 VAADGMYLYNNPSAF
-61 LGTNKKFSADAS
+61 LCANKKFSADAS
-73 ASIYEKSEGYEG
+73 ASIYEKTEGYEG
-85 TFGLYTAAL
+85 TFGLYTATV
-94 GYRFARRH
+94 GYKFANRH
-102 AAFAGF
+102 AVFAGF
-108 RYAGGLKLKG
+108 RYAGGLRLKG
-118 YDMLGNPTKDYEPYN
+118 YDMLGEPTKDYLPYN

-138 GYAYMLGNGFSAYAV
+138 GYAYMIGNGFSAYAV
-153 GNILF
+153 GNVIF

-163 NAVGGAFTLGAS
+163 NAVGGAFTIGAS
-175 YQKSSITAG
+175 YQKSTTTAG
-184 NKPTHL
+184 NKSANL
-190 MLDAKVGAIGPH
+190 MLDAKVGAIGPQ
-202 LDYGNGNKNT
+202 LDYGNGNKTT

-227 ANKHQVAGAWSTRYF
+227 ADKHQVGGAWSTRYF

-247 YKVLMLGGG
+247 YKTLMLGAG

-281 TMGVGFKY
+281 TMGAGFKY
-289 AGLRLN
+289 GGLRLN

-302 ADAGSSFFS
+302 ANAGSSYCTI
-311 VGLGYDFNKKHN
+311 GLGYDF
-323 YKQQLI
+323 